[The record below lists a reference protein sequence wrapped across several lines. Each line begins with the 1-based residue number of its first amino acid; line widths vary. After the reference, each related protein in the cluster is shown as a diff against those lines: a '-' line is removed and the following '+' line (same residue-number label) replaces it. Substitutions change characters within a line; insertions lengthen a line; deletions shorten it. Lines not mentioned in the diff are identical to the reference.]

1 MPFPF
6 KHSNR
11 SKQALNEAAIE
22 RAAVTPSA
30 SQQSFS
36 SGSGEGRS
44 TTQHQTSST
53 TTATS
58 HTYEQPYDPRN
69 PDVASRA
76 AAYQSSG
83 GSPPPSLKT
92 RYQHTYSQEA
102 SPASPSPAGSSAD
115 DLVLDTQRLVNQGR
129 RHTSHSPAV
138 EHKKRSIFDRM
149 RGTNSHRSSE
159 LKSHPPVATQG
170 SYNNNSGGL
179 ARRLSRRHD
188 GPPIIRTSQQ
198 RDSGE
203 QHQRAD
209 WQPAAQG
216 SRSHLPSPQEGP
228 EDNGLDPYLITD
240 PEEETPQ
247 SAQSPI
253 QLRVPRQNLNTI
265 RTVQS
270 DSESPLYSAESQNTS
285 PDQQYQ
291 QSSNQGYY
299 HRSPDS
305 AKQYQSPDSVLSYQ
319 TQDSAQQYQY
329 QLSEQT
335 HSQQQL
341 NSLPSSPTSQYHD
354 QDYTPDS
361 ATQQEDTL
369 PHYRNEQRPGS
380 VQSNNQSPTSIH
392 HANRSEYPERST
404 SIQGPIQGLPNTRP
418 LSQHI
423 HMAPSST
430 QQNRRSA
437 DSRQIIQAMA
447 QSEGRDPPAYRQQ
460 QQLNSSQPS
469 QPSGLSPLP
478 PASQG
483 QNYRGGPPQRDQYN
497 PSGGGEQGR
506 STPPPAPGDRDVNEA
521 YKELLQKYKK
531 VKGLYFDKTA
541 SVESLQ
547 GQVEQLQNTLAN
559 QRLSQS
565 RTSLDDNEYISR
577 FQRLDGAITNLA
589 FNIRKD
595 WRTVPSWLSQS
606 VNRNAMEVGK
616 QEMTA
621 VGRACITKFLVDEI
635 FNKTFHP
642 GLDSELS
649 ACLKNIEQNIRRFSP
664 ALSNQEESD
673 ALTAKVVQ
681 WRLTTLDGLRDT
693 LDSTES
699 EGHKKEFSQMT
710 TSNLTATLINF
721 LGEPVPGG
729 IEEFSTTI
737 VELAV
742 SIAANI
748 PLESRDISV
757 TYPMPNDFVQTTVM
771 KVEAGIPT
779 LDHPGAETN
788 GLDSSSI
795 GSVDKD
801 ESPKEEQKAHAKL
814 TKEKSSKGPGMLQ
827 AMMGGG
833 GGGPPGKKMSVS
845 SQGGQEGAGE
855 KSKNEDGAQKVRFA
869 GFMGVEVRGRQVL
882 LKSPIW
888 TLG

>member
-44 TTQHQTSST
+44 TTQHQTSTTT
-53 TTATS
+53 TTAPS
-58 HTYEQPYDPRN
+58 HTYEQPYDPRH

-76 AAYQSSG
+76 AAYQSPG

-159 LKSHPPVATQG
+159 LKSHPPAATQG

-209 WQPAAQG
+209 WQPAAQD

-240 PEEETPQ
+240 PEEDTPQ
-247 SAQSPI
+247 SPHSST
-253 QLRVPRQNLNTI
+253 QLRVPRQKLNTI
-265 RTVQS
+265 RAVQS

-285 PDQQYQ
+285 PDHQYQ
-291 QSSNQGYY
+291 HSSNQGYY

-329 QLSEQT
+329 QLPEQT

-354 QDYTPDS
+354 QDYTQDS
-361 ATQQEDTL
+361 ATQQEDTPL
-369 PHYRNEQRPGS
+369 HYRNEQRPGS

-392 HANRSEYPERST
+392 HANRSEYPERTT
-404 SIQGPIQGLPNTRP
+404 SIQGPIQGLLNTRP
-418 LSQHI
+418 LSQHL
-423 HMAPSST
+423 HMAPSSST
-430 QQNRRSA
+430 QQNRRST
-437 DSRQIIQAMA
+437 DSKQLIQAMA
-447 QSEGRDPPAYRQQ
+447 QSDSRDPPAYRQQ
-460 QQLNSSQPS
+460 QQFNSSQPS
-469 QPSGLSPLP
+469 QPSGLSPMP

-521 YKELLQKYKK
+521 YKELRRCFLSKDPR
-531 VKGLYFDKTA
+531 VPLTA
-541 SVESLQ
+541 L
-547 GQVEQLQNTLAN
+547 
-559 QRLSQS
+559 
-565 RTSLDDNEYISR
+565 
-577 FQRLDGAITNLA
+577 
-589 FNIRKD
+589 
-595 WRTVPSWLSQS
+595 
-606 VNRNAMEVGK
+606 
-616 QEMTA
+616 
-621 VGRACITKFLVDEI
+621 KFR
-635 FNKTFHP
+635 
-642 GLDSELS
+642 
-649 ACLKNIEQNIRRFSP
+649 NIRRSKGFTSTRQHRSKLCRVK
-664 ALSNQEESD
+664 LSNYKIHWPTND
-673 ALTAKVVQ
+673 YHNRAPPL
-681 WRLTTLDGLRDT
+681 
-693 LDSTES
+693 
-699 EGHKKEFSQMT
+699 
-710 TSNLTATLINF
+710 
-721 LGEPVPGG
+721 
-729 IEEFSTTI
+729 TI
-737 VELAV
+737 VNTYHDFKDWMEPSRISL
-742 SIAANI
+742 SI
-748 PLESRDISV
+748 S
-757 TYPMPNDFVQTTVM
+757 
-771 KVEAGIPT
+771 
-779 LDHPGAETN
+779 
-788 GLDSSSI
+788 
-795 GSVDKD
+795 
-801 ESPKEEQKAHAKL
+801 
-814 TKEKSSKGPGMLQ
+814 EKI
-827 AMMGGG
+827 
-833 GGGPPGKKMSVS
+833 
-845 SQGGQEGAGE
+845 GGQYHHGYH
-855 KSKNEDGAQKVRFA
+855 N
-869 GFMGVEVRGRQVL
+869 L
-882 LKSPIW
+882 
-888 TLG
+888 